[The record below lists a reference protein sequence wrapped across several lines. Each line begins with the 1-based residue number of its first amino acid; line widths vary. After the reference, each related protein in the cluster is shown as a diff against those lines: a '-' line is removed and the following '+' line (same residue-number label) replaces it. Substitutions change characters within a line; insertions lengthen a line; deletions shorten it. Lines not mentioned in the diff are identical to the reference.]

1 MAFTESDSV
10 VVALHLQNE
19 VLHPDGKIR
28 FGFAEGAAGRD
39 SVIRAART
47 VLGGAR
53 RHGVP
58 VVSVRIAFRP
68 DFKDVIA
75 NCEIFRRVG
84 ASKAMAEGSWGAAF
98 YDGLGPL
105 PDEFVV
111 HHTRINGFYGSALEE
126 ALCHFRPRTLVMLG
140 IATNYVVEH
149 TARHACDMGYRV
161 VVVRDACSAATAEAH
176 EASLRALAVLA
187 DIRTARQVARG
198 FAASKVGRGRGAR

>member
-1 MAFTESDSV
+1 MKIKESDSV

-28 FGFAEGAAGRD
+28 FGFAEGAAGRAG
-39 SVIRAART
+39 VVKAARG
-47 VLGGAR
+47 VLDGAR

-58 VVSVRIAFRP
+58 GVSVRIAFRP
-68 DFKDVIA
+68 DFKDVVA
-75 NCEIFRRVG
+75 NCEIFRRVA
-84 ASKAMAEGSWGAAF
+84 ASGAMAEGSWGAEF
-98 YDGLGPL
+98 FDGLGPR

-111 HHTRINGFYGSALEE
+111 HHTRINGFHGSALEE
-126 ALCHFRPRTLVMLG
+126 TLGRYRPRTLVLLG

-187 DIRTARQVARG
+187 DVRTARQVVRG
-198 FAASKVGRGRGAR
+198 FATRTVGRRARLR

>member
-1 MAFTESDSV
+1 MDFTECDSV

-28 FGFAEGAAGRD
+28 FGFAEGASGRD
-39 SVIRAART
+39 GVVRAART
-47 VLGGAR
+47 VLDAAR
-53 RHGVP
+53 RYGIP

-75 NCEIFRRVG
+75 NCEIFRRVV
-84 ASKAMAEGSWGAAF
+84 ASGAMAEGSWGAAF

-105 PDEFVV
+105 PGELVV
-111 HHTRINGFYGSALEE
+111 HHTRINAFYGSSLEE
-126 ALCHFRPRTLVMLG
+126 ALSHFRPRTLILFG

-176 EASLRALAVLA
+176 EASLKALAVLA
-187 DIRTARQVARG
+187 DIRTARQVERD
-198 FAASKVGRGRGAR
+198 FAMQAVGTERRVG

>member
-1 MAFTESDSV
+1 M
-10 VVALHLQNE
+10 VALHLQNE

-28 FGFAEGAAGRD
+28 FGFAEGASGRD
-39 SVIRAART
+39 SVIKAAKS
-47 VLGGAR
+47 VLDGAR

-75 NCEIFRRVG
+75 NCEIFRRVA
-84 ASKAMAEGSWGAAF
+84 ASKAMADGSWGAEF
-98 YDGLGPL
+98 HDGLGPM

-111 HHTRINGFYGSALEE
+111 HHTRINGFYGSSLEE
-126 ALCHFRPRTLVMLG
+126 ALGRFRPRTLVMLG

-176 EASLRALAVLA
+176 DASLKALAVLA
-187 DIRTARQVARG
+187 DIRTARQVVRRFATQTVGGRRG
-198 FAASKVGRGRGAR
+198 VR